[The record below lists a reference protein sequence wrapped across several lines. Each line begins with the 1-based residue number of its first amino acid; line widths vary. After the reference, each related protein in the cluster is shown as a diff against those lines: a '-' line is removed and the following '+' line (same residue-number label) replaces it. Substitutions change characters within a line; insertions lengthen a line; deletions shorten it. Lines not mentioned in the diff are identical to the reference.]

1 MVSMMEFKYG
11 LLVKGNKIIIETN
24 CGQNIFERV
33 VSLVKAYGL
42 DYNTEQV
49 LEVIRTLGYKA
60 EYLDDS
66 TSIDLTF

>member
-1 MVSMMEFKYG
+1 MMEFKYG

-24 CGQNIFERV
+24 CGQNTFERV

>member
-1 MVSMMEFKYG
+1 MMEFKYG